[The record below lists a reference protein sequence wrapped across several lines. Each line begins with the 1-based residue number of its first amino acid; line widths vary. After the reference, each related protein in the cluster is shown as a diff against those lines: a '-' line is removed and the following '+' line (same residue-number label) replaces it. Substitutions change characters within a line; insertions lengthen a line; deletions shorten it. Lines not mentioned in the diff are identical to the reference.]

1 MDGCRTCWI
10 SNGRQVA
17 LREDMFRYVRR
28 AAAKLNRHMGMS
40 IRHTHLYRLSRPK
53 GWSPAAESG
62 GLKWELL
69 APPQVGRLEGVGW
82 FDLDECLQRFE
93 RGDRCY
99 VVSIDGRVAHYSWV
113 QRSGSH
119 PISEAGVS
127 VRVEDGAFWIYHCR
141 TAEWARGR
149 GIYPATLAK
158 IVNDCFAEGYCTAWI
173 YTAKSNVAS
182 QKGIVRAGFGLVTT
196 LRSLRMGSQYLPVGD
211 SERAL
216 VEVLRSEA
224 RAIPE
229 RRRDPVPG
237 FVSPPFVDRRLSP
250 RLDRETPQIAM
261 TGEVRAPAAESERP
275 HHRSERRSSA
285 EPVG

>member
-1 MDGCRTCWI
+1 MN
-10 SNGRQVA
+10 NGRQVA
-17 LREDMFRYVRR
+17 LREDMFSYVRR

-40 IRHTHLYRLSRPK
+40 IRHTYLYRLSRPD

-62 GLKWELL
+62 SLKWELL
-69 APPQVGRLEGVGW
+69 SPAQVGRLEGIGW
-82 FDLDECLQRFE
+82 FDLSECLQRFQ

-99 VVSIDGRVAHYSWV
+99 IVSIDGRIAHYSWV

-119 PISEAGVS
+119 PISDAGLS
-127 VRVEDGAFWIYHCR
+127 VRVEDRAFWIYHCR
-141 TAEWARGR
+141 TAEWAQGR

-173 YTAKSNVAS
+173 YAAKSNVAS
-182 QKGIVRAGFGLVTT
+182 QRGIARAGFGLVTT
-196 LRSLRMGSQYLPVGD
+196 LRSLRLGSQYLPIGD

-216 VEVLRSEA
+216 VELLRSES

-237 FVSPPFVDRRLSP
+237 FVSPTLVDRRRGA
-250 RLDRETPQIAM
+250 RLDRETAQIALK
-261 TGEVRAPAAESERP
+261 GDLRAPAAESKWPR
-275 HHRSERRSSA
+275 HRSEHRPSPA
-285 EPVG
+285 EPLG